1 MGAEALAVRVCA
13 GLFNRGET
21 DDAVYLLEDE
31 TDQGWLDDDV
41 VAGEFTVTE
50 PKDFLTICL
59 GSSDVVKGYIKYDFG
74 AQQLVIPNIIT
85 VAAVL
90 DAVPLDI
97 SMEPPEGVTL
107 VFDAEEQFHGSSA
120 LEATR
125 YVYENWG
132 ENTTGMS
139 KMNPGWETPNTQV
152 DPKLTGTPELGL
164 TDYIVKEKLF
174 NFFLWYG
181 CKEVSAE
188 GEFLSYMTA
197 NSPFWPNPIPVWGYD
212 NSWLVFGGYLYEANT
227 WCTDSRNTGSVP
239 SRNVNN
245 LSYFSRTAS
254 ITEPLTTVDP
264 TPIAYDPT
272 KTYIAFVVGDGDNL
286 AFVLDG
292 EASRKAWIKERVTWC
307 ETETNECFP
316 LSWTLSPH
324 LLYAAPDI
332 MKWYYG
338 QALSTGADSF
348 VLPPSGHLY
357 SYPGTCAKRVFPFL
371 NIIMC

>member
-1 MGAEALAVRVCA
+1 VCA
-13 GLFNRGET
+13 IPRSSH
-21 DDAVYLLEDE
+21 AHHSS
-31 TDQGWLDDDV
+31 
-41 VAGEFTVTE
+41 VAF
-50 PKDFLTICL
+50 
-59 GSSDVVKGYIKYDFG
+59 S
-74 AQQLVIPNIIT
+74 
-85 VAAVL
+85 
-90 DAVPLDI
+90 
-97 SMEPPEGVTL
+97 
-107 VFDAEEQFHGSSA
+107 VFYRF
-120 LEATR
+120 
-125 YVYENWG
+125 
-132 ENTTGMS
+132 
-139 KMNPGWETPNTQV
+139 
-152 DPKLTGTPELGL
+152 
-164 TDYIVKEKLF
+164 
-174 NFFLWYG
+174 
-181 CKEVSAE
+181 C
-188 GEFLSYMTA
+188 FLSPYYLFLCSLGQ
-197 NSPFWPNPIPVWGYD
+197 SP
-212 NSWLVFGGYLYEANT
+212 SSSNT

-371 NIIMC
+371 NISMC